1 MAIKYVVLFVETV
14 INNCSNKFTWC
25 FHRQNYILYRLF
37 ITHPLMSSRDRQLR
51 RTITYFG
58 GMSGYPNHLNLLT
71 VPILIALYTIL
82 KWPGASVLS
91 FVELLGF
98 VVLFGFAVLFVSV
111 GFFWVCC
118 AVGFY

>member
-1 MAIKYVVLFVETV
+1 
-14 INNCSNKFTWC
+14 
-25 FHRQNYILYRLF
+25 
-37 ITHPLMSSRDRQLR
+37 
-51 RTITYFG
+51 
-58 GMSGYPNHLNLLT
+58 MSGYPNHLNLLT